1 MNNLFKKIF
10 SFIWVF
16 VHFVLVLY
24 LSMKNYINKHI
35 ETVIVISWFLLIGA
49 LSFLVINYG

>member
-1 MNNLFKKIF
+1 MNNLFKKIL
-10 SFIWVF
+10 SLIWVL
-16 VHFVLVLY
+16 VHFILVLY

-35 ETVIVISWFLLIGA
+35 ETVIVISWFLIIGT

>member
-1 MNNLFKKIF
+1 MKDLFKKIF

-35 ETVIVISWFLLIGA
+35 EMVIVISWFLLIGA

>member
-1 MNNLFKKIF
+1 MKDLFKKIF